1 VSIKIPRAI
10 CTSAI
15 RQLGGGALA
24 SPWTTGTGAS
34 VVIAPMVHAARVT
47 HDACFPQARP
57 APVGR
62 SLWSNGQPSADSDH
76 SPRKDTLRGLQPGLI
91 QKAVITRRAVPVPVY
106 FSGKC
111 CSYRR
116 KELIESLL
124 KHVGLQRI
132 GQCSHCG
139 LLLGPAR
146 SLFALGTTPGPDPR
160 CIKVGSSLV
169 PLSSQQTVLS
179 AR

>member
-76 SPRKDTLRGLQPGLI
+76 SPRKDTLRGLI

-124 KHVGLQRI
+124 KHVALVSKESDNAHIVACSWGQREV
-132 GQCSHCG
+132 CS
-139 LLLGPAR
+139 LLGRRQDQIRGA
-146 SLFALGTTPGPDPR
+146 S
-160 CIKVGSSLV
+160 KLV
-169 PLSSQQTVLS
+169 VP
-179 AR
+179 